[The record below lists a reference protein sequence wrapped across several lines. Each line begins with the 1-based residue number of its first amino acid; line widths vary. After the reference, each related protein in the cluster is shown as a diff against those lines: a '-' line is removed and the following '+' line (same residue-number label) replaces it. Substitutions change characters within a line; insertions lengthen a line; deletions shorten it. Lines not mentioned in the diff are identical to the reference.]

1 MGLKRTDEFRQDEV
15 RKTSWPCDGCFS
27 AVALDVHSMISK
39 NFAVAATLRR
49 SCSFSQMMD

>member
-49 SCSFSQMMD
+49 SFSFSQMMD